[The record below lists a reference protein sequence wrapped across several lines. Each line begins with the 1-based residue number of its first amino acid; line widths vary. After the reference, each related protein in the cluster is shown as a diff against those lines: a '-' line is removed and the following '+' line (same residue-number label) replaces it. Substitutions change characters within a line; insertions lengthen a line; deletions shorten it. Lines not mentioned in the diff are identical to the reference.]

1 MLSKAGW
8 LSKGGAAWLLVA
20 GVICTGE
27 MHMVE
32 IHTAE
37 VRMGEM
43 RMGEMRMEEIR
54 TRDRALVVDSVGAL
68 AVEEALRIRVWE

>member
-43 RMGEMRMEEIR
+43 RMEEIR